1 MHTASVKIL
10 RYFGVTLL
18 LSYGTLYVHMF
29 NDSRNTTKMSPSG
42 FHLEIDCYDNFKSIF
57 MSFLNFVYITV
68 GISPINLTKATES
81 TQF

>member
-42 FHLEIDCYDNFKSIF
+42 FQLEIDCYDNLTIL
-57 MSFLNFVYITV
+57 MSFLNLVYITV

>member
-42 FHLEIDCYDNFKSIF
+42 FHLEIDCYDNLTIF
-57 MSFLNFVYITV
+57 MLFLNLVYIAV